1 MVYKAAWCYSPVELV
16 ERVRGDGNCIT
27 RLFPRRNF
35 SLEAPTWESRLN
47 FWNIHSR
54 TLSHLMAVQVCTPGG
69 CHRILN
75 EYFRSQNHT
84 DHPNKEYRPMKVFD
98 TPGSGWKICN
108 NLDIL
113 RCLTNHNFNIAWGW
127 QQVFWSRSS
136 LWPKQL
142 WFRIFSD
149 RSSDILWNEKLE
161 LCQSGQTD
169 LSK

>member
-35 SLEAPTWESRLN
+35 SLEAPTWESRLS

-54 TLSHLMAVQVCTPGG
+54 TLSHLVFKFALLEGVIGFSMNISGL
-69 CHRILN
+69 RITLITQT
-75 EYFRSQNHT
+75 RSIDQ
-84 DHPNKEYRPMKVFD
+84 RKVFD

-149 RSSDILWNEKLE
+149 RSSDILWNEKLA